1 MAYGINSPFGLRT
14 YGHLISGVD
23 DIKINSNYTIPTGV
37 YGATLPALNKGDPV
51 VYVPSRTPYIPAPN
65 GYQGKQSAIMLYSP
79 VVAAQAAN
87 TATTITPANNAAI
100 GQPIVGVFQGC
111 EYYTPNGT
119 WVSQEYW
126 QPGTATNGQ
135 PVTALICD
143 DPYVVY
149 DIQLGTYAG
158 ANSAALT
165 QFTVLPCL
173 QMQFGTWP
181 NTGTAGNNLT
191 IANSCI
197 IGSNLT
203 LMTGN
208 SVGPAAAGSSSTMTG
223 ITSWQNGAPAP
234 AGYKDN
240 PLLQNQG
247 NGALGGNP
255 WGVSTFYACPSL
267 AFTNA
272 NPTANSGSNE
282 YNRLPNVNGNLRVLG
297 FTPNPKNVPAT
308 YGQPGNAA
316 AGNYF
321 NTPFLNVLVTINNH
335 VNKPGTT
342 GVTVV

>member
-23 DIKINSNYTIPTGV
+23 DIKINSGYTISGNS
-37 YGATLPALNKGDPV
+37 LSLNKGDPV
-51 VYVPSRTPYIPAPN
+51 IYVPQNAQYAVAPN
-65 GYQGKQSAIMLYSP
+65 GYQGKQSEIMLYNPIVTS
-79 VVAAQAAN
+79 AAAGN
-87 TATTITPANNAAI
+87 ATTVIGQNAVA

-126 QPGTATNGQ
+126 QAGTATNGK

-149 DIQLGTYAG
+149 DIQLSCYTG
-158 ANSAALT
+158 AMFGALG
-165 QFTVLPCL
+165 QFVLLPCL
-173 QMQFGTWP
+173 QIQDGTWP
-181 NTGTAGNNLT
+181 DTAGPNNTPT
-191 IANSCI
+191 IANSRV
-197 IGSNLT
+197 IGSNIT

-208 SVGPAAAGSSSTMTG
+208 NVGAASGVNTTASMAT
-223 ITSWQNGAPAP
+223 ITSWQNGAAAV
-234 AGYKDN
+234 AGYKNN
-240 PLLQNQG
+240 PLLVNQG
-247 NGALGGNP
+247 NAALGGNP
-255 WGVSTFYACPSL
+255 WGISTFYACPSL

-272 NPTANSGSNE
+272 NPLVTNGSND
-282 YNRLPNVNGNLRVLG
+282 YSQLPTAAGNLRVLG

-316 AGNYF
+316 TAGNYF

-335 VNKPGTT
+335 ANKPGNV
-342 GVTVV
+342 GVVLQ

>member
-23 DIKINSNYTIPTGV
+23 DIKINSNYTISGNSL
-37 YGATLPALNKGDPV
+37 GLNKGDPV
-51 VYVPSRTPYIPAPN
+51 IYVPQNGQYGVVAN
-65 GYQGKQSAIMLYSP
+65 GYQGKQSEIMLYNP
-79 VVAAQAAN
+79 IVTPAAAGN
-87 TATTITPANNAAI
+87 ATTVIGQNAVA

-126 QPGTATNGQ
+126 QAGTATNGQ

-149 DIQLGTYAG
+149 DIQLSCYTG
-158 ANSAALT
+158 AMFGALN
-165 QFTVLPCL
+165 QFVLLPCL
-173 QMQFGTWP
+173 QIQDGTWP
-181 NTGTAGNNLT
+181 DTGGPNNTPT
-191 IANSCI
+191 IANSRV
-197 IGSNLT
+197 IGSNIT
-203 LMTGN
+203 LMTGSN
-208 SVGPAAAGSSSTMTG
+208 VGAAVGANTTATMTG
-223 ITSWQNGAPAP
+223 ITSWQNGAAAV
-234 AGYKDN
+234 AGYKNN
-240 PLLQNQG
+240 PLLANQG
-247 NGALGGNP
+247 NAALGGNP

-272 NPTANSGSNE
+272 NPLVTNGSND
-282 YNRLPNVNGNLRVLG
+282 YSQLPTQAGAGNLRVLG

-308 YGQPGNAA
+308 YGQPGNAPA

-335 VNKPGTT
+335 VNKTGNV
-342 GVTVV
+342 GVTLQ

>member
-23 DIKINSNYTIPTGV
+23 DIKINSNYTISGNS
-37 YGATLPALNKGDPV
+37 LNLNKGDPV
-51 VYVPSRTPYIPAPN
+51 IYVPQNAQYNVVAN
-65 GYQGKQSAIMLYSP
+65 GYQGKQSEIMLYNP
-79 VVAAQAAN
+79 VVTTAAAGN
-87 TATTITPANNAAI
+87 ATTVVGQNAVA

-126 QPGTATNGQ
+126 QAGTATNGQ

-149 DIQLGTYAG
+149 DIQLSCYTG
-158 ANSAALT
+158 ALFGALT
-165 QFTVLPCL
+165 QFALLPCL
-173 QMQFGTWP
+173 QIQDASWP
-181 NTGTAGNNLT
+181 DTGAANVGGAANAT
-191 IANSCI
+191 IANSRV
-197 IGSNLT
+197 IGSNIT
-203 LMTGN
+203 LLTGN
-208 SVGPAAAGSSSTMTG
+208 NVGAGVAANVTATMTG
-223 ITSWQNGAPAP
+223 ITLNGAV

-240 PLLQNQG
+240 PLLANQG

-267 AFTNA
+267 AYTSA
-272 NPTANSGSNE
+272 NPSVVAGNNDYSQ
-282 YNRLPNVNGNLRVLG
+282 LPAAAGNLRVLG
-297 FTPNPKNVPAT
+297 FTPNPNNVPGT
-308 YGQPGNAA
+308 FGQPGAGR

-335 VNKPGTT
+335 ANKPGNV
-342 GVTVV
+342 GVTLA

>member
-23 DIKINSNYTIPTGV
+23 DIKINSGYTISGNS
-37 YGATLPALNKGDPV
+37 LSLNKGDPV
-51 VYVPSRTPYIPAPN
+51 IYVPQNAQYAVAPN
-65 GYQGKQSAIMLYSP
+65 GYQGKQSEIMLYNPIVTS
-79 VVAAQAAN
+79 AGAGN
-87 TATTITPANNAAI
+87 ATTVIGQNAVA

-126 QPGTATNGQ
+126 QAGTATNGA

-149 DIQLGTYAG
+149 DIQLSCYTG
-158 ANSAALT
+158 AMFAALN
-165 QFTVLPCL
+165 QFALLPCL
-173 QMQFGTWP
+173 QIQDVTWP
-181 NTGTAGNNLT
+181 DTGAAVAGAVPT
-191 IANSCI
+191 IGNSRV
-197 IGSNLT
+197 IGSNIT
-203 LMTGN
+203 LMTGSN
-208 SVGPAAAGSSSTMTG
+208 VAAAGAAGVSATMAT
-223 ITSWQNGAPAP
+223 ITSWQNGGPAV
-234 AGYKDN
+234 AGYRNN
-240 PLLQNQG
+240 PLLANQG
-247 NGALGGNP
+247 NVALGGNP

-272 NPTANSGSNE
+272 NPIVINGSND
-282 YNRLPNVNGNLRVLG
+282 YSQAPAAAGNLRVLG

-308 YGQPGNAA
+308 FGQPTNVAT

-335 VNKPGTT
+335 ANKPGNV
-342 GVTVV
+342 GVVLQ